1 MSDTQWPRYEVFVQ
15 DRPGRPH
22 QYAGSVH
29 APDPEMALL
38 NARDVFVRRPEC
50 ASLWVVPSTAV
61 RGGTAEELPQLLAAP
76 RPGAGTPSIEYLV
89 FAKLEERGTLVHV
102 GEVSAPGPEAAL
114 AAAQATA
121 GASRP
126 PLALWVIPADRV
138 ERTLPEEA
146 PSMFDP
152 SRHKP
157 FRDQAFYHI
166 QTALRRLRRDSSTIS
181 DRPSVEAKR

>member
-1 MSDTQWPRYEVFVQ
+1 MSDTQWARYEVFVQ
-15 DRPGRPH
+15 ERPGRPH
-22 QYAGSVH
+22 QHAGSVH

-50 ASLWVVPSTAV
+50 ASLWVAPATAV

-76 RPGAGTPSIEYLV
+76 VSEEGSPEVEYLV
-89 FAKLEERGTLVHV
+89 FAKLEGRGTLTHV
-102 GEVSAPGPEAAL
+102 GEVRAAGPEAAL
-114 AAAQATA
+114 IAAQEAAAT
-121 GASRP
+121 RP
-126 PLALWVIPADRV
+126 PLALWVIPAERV

-146 PSMFDP
+146 ASMFDP

-166 QTALRRLRRDSSTIS
+166 QTALQRLRRD
-181 DRPSVEAKR
+181 PSPNRRSPEARR

>member
-15 DRPGRPH
+15 ERPGRPH
-22 QYAGSVH
+22 QHAGSVH

-50 ASLWVVPSTAV
+50 ASLWVAPSATV
-61 RGGTAEELPQLLAAP
+61 RGGTAEELSQPLAAP
-76 RPGAGTPSIEYLV
+76 VSEEGNPDIEYLV
-89 FAKLEERGTLVHV
+89 FAKLEERGTLAHV
-102 GEVSAPGPEAAL
+102 GEVHATGPEGAL
-114 AAAQATA
+114 AAAKAA
-121 GASRP
+121 ASRP
-126 PLALWVIPADRV
+126 PLALWVIPATRV

-146 PSMFDP
+146 ASMFDP

-166 QTALRRLRRDSSTIS
+166 QTALRRLRRD
-181 DRPSVEAKR
+181 PSPVASLQTRGTKH